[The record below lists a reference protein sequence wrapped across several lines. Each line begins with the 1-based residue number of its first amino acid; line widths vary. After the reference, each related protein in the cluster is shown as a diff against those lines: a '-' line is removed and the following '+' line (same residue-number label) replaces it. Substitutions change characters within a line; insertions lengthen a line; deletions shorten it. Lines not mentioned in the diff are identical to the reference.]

1 MAKRI
6 RLENTEG
13 KWWHCDK
20 LDIYARNGYLATCE
34 CVSGWILVTDAEK
47 EAADEKRRK
56 EREEKYNKNK

>member
-34 CVSGWILVTDAEK
+34 RLDIGNR
-47 EAADEKRRK
+47 RRK
-56 EREEKYNKNK
+56 RGCRREKAERMGREIQ

>member
-34 CVSGWILVTDAEK
+34 CVSGWVLVTDAEK

-56 EREEKYNKNK
+56 EWEDKYNKNK